1 MTTVRVTQN
10 MITQRSLTAM
20 QAAQARLAVSQEQLS
35 TGRVVN
41 RASDSPTAASVAM
54 RFRSAASQQ
63 EAYVRNADNAMSWLG
78 TIDTTLSGMSAG
90 VRRARELGLQGAST
104 GTTSPAARAAL
115 AAEVDQLKE
124 SMLSQSNATFLGRPV
139 LGGLTAGSTAFD
151 ATGAYVGVPG
161 QVSRTVADG
170 VKVRVDVTG
179 TDVVGPNGASL
190 FDDLETLSTAL
201 AAGDDTTIRST
212 LASLE
217 TRLTTINTVQADV
230 GARYNRVE
238 AASQTAKDSIITLQ
252 TRLSEVEEADLP
264 ATAVKLQMQE
274 VAYQAAL
281 AATSRVM
288 QPSLLQFL
296 R

>member
-10 MITQRSLTAM
+10 MITNRSLSAM

-41 RASDSPTAASVAM
+41 RPSDSPTAASVAM

-63 EAYVRNADNAMSWLG
+63 ESYVRNADNAMSWLG

-124 SMLSQSNATFLGRPV
+124 SLVSQANATFLGRPV
-139 LGGLTAGSTAFD
+139 LGGLTPGATAFD

-179 TDVVGPNGASL
+179 TDVVGPNGSSL